1 MYRKNWIQHLLN
13 GMKVVLSKRMGR
25 GQALPFSSLTLL
37 SLPPFTSWRTGNRA
51 SVVMSWYIKP
61 RKRGQCTRPR
71 GVSKQFRTEL
81 RISPRPCHLTFSSHP
96 VSTSWAFL
104 SAANAGEGP
113 SVHWGQ
119 HSVTL
124 YVSSTQ
130 LIRQPYSQPW
140 NILKPLHNV
149 VHLSEET

>member
-1 MYRKNWIQHLLN
+1 
-13 GMKVVLSKRMGR
+13 
-25 GQALPFSSLTLL
+25 
-37 SLPPFTSWRTGNRA
+37 
-51 SVVMSWYIKP
+51 MSWYIKP
-61 RKRGQCTRPR
+61 RKRGQCTQPR
-71 GVSKQFRTEL
+71 GDSKQFRTEL

-96 VSTSWAFL
+96 VFTSWAFL

-149 VHLSEET
+149 VAFEWRALTRHTVLAHLFDLFRKMCVQDKSLEIRHLYKCLPWPLSETKRLWSKSSSLCRE